1 MSIYP
6 TDSLF
11 ELMDFV
17 SNKTTDTIRG
27 GGADEQSLQSVLT
40 GSFDEGIAFRGR
52 SEAVVSAPSV
62 APDMAAGDIHGDGV
76 DLLSSVVGTS
86 FKQKQVDGRVMSPML
101 DAMMQ
106 VGNVEYGAGG
116 PMLPPP
122 GGQQQ
127 PPGIQQQPQF
137 RELPAPPPQ
146 PPVAATVVPG
156 IPQLALPAPPPPPP
170 NTDLV
175 PYTAPVPAPAPASA
189 PSRALLA
196 PTSRPRGAP
205 VHLQLTPGVKLET
218 SRPKIKK
225 EKKDQRGIK
234 GRSKDDAKDRK
245 DDGRAARR
253 GKAKDNTVARRR
265 AGAKSM
271 DAEVQGNQMDV
282 YDPLKTKVPRNYH
295 DQKPKNRATAKSV
308 LRTVMR
314 DGEQPQ
320 LLRMDDP
327 EDKDLMSVEQ
337 GRVRRVGQTKQNR
350 TATQAKR
357 RKHLIELQRKAKR
370 MGKKARENL
379 PTINRIRIPKRA
391 KVESVDV

>member
-1 MSIYP
+1 M
-6 TDSLF
+6 
-11 ELMDFV
+11 
-17 SNKTTDTIRG
+17 
-27 GGADEQSLQSVLT
+27 
-40 GSFDEGIAFRGR
+40 
-52 SEAVVSAPSV
+52 
-62 APDMAAGDIHGDGV
+62 
-76 DLLSSVVGTS
+76 
-86 FKQKQVDGRVMSPML
+86 
-101 DAMMQ
+101 
-106 VGNVEYGAGG
+106 
-116 PMLPPP
+116 
-122 GGQQQ
+122 
-127 PPGIQQQPQF
+127 
-137 RELPAPPPQ
+137 
-146 PPVAATVVPG
+146 
-156 IPQLALPAPPPPPP
+156 
-170 NTDLV
+170 
-175 PYTAPVPAPAPASA
+175 
-189 PSRALLA
+189 
-196 PTSRPRGAP
+196 
-205 VHLQLTPGVKLET
+205 KLET

-337 GRVRRVGQTKQNR
+337 GRARRVGQTKQNR

>member
-1 MSIYP
+1 
-6 TDSLF
+6 
-11 ELMDFV
+11 
-17 SNKTTDTIRG
+17 
-27 GGADEQSLQSVLT
+27 
-40 GSFDEGIAFRGR
+40 
-52 SEAVVSAPSV
+52 
-62 APDMAAGDIHGDGV
+62 
-76 DLLSSVVGTS
+76 
-86 FKQKQVDGRVMSPML
+86 
-101 DAMMQ
+101 MQ
-106 VGNVEYGAGG
+106 
-116 PMLPPP
+116 
-122 GGQQQ
+122 
-127 PPGIQQQPQF
+127 
-137 RELPAPPPQ
+137 
-146 PPVAATVVPG
+146 
-156 IPQLALPAPPPPPP
+156 
-170 NTDLV
+170 LV
-175 PYTAPVPAPAPASA
+175 
-189 PSRALLA
+189 
-196 PTSRPRGAP
+196 
-205 VHLQLTPGVKLET
+205 PGVKLET

-337 GRVRRVGQTKQNR
+337 GRARRVGQTKQNR